1 MTKRLVTYMVGIFI
15 MTLGI
20 SFSVKS
26 NLGVSPVSSVP
37 YMFTLIVGIEMGK
50 ATTMF
55 HSFLILLQILL
66 LRKGFKLIN
75 LSQLVVALIFGY
87 LTTFS
92 NSLMSFLPIPQ
103 SMVIRLLM
111 LAVSILLVATGIFLY
126 MPADIM
132 PMSPE
137 GLVKAISDKT
147 GIPVPKVKV
156 GFDTSLVL
164 ISGAICLTVLGN
176 LGSVGIGTLL
186 SALLT
191 GTMLSVIM
199 KLFGGKLKAF
209 TSSEKQ
215 QVNNIREA

>member
-1 MTKRLVTYMVGIFI
+1 MVGIFI

-103 SMVIRLLM
+103 SIVIRLLM